1 MNKEEIKRNLENYIL
16 QTNGKT
22 YLTFETNTNL
32 MARDCLN
39 TIEQLISQLD
49 IANNKL
55 KEVKEHCENQVN
67 DYNNYADRRC
77 VDERDYGIY
86 LNSQKILS
94 IIGSD

>member
-1 MNKEEIKRNLENYIL
+1 MNKEAREFDLINLNDYKSYYQDTTKEEIIND
-16 QTNGKT
+16 T
-22 YLTFETNTNL
+22 YLDYCAYRNTL
-32 MARDCLN
+32 
-39 TIEQLISQLD
+39 TQLD